1 MIKRSKT
8 VSRQNSTKKS
18 RALRQSE
25 APSRSRTSAQTL
37 VPIDSDRKPH
47 AIRQVPLAGDDLYR
61 CLLETSPSVIIGLTP
76 KHRIFE
82 WNRAAERIYGWSR
95 EEVMGK
101 DYLTTFLPK
110 DIHEAV
116 SADIRKVLKGV
127 STQAYEHEVIDQNG
141 GRHTLLWNIT
151 PILTG
156 QSKARGVLAIG
167 QDITVRKRLE
177 EVTRQSEGRFRDLFE
192 ETPFMYFTVSQ
203 TGRVLSVN
211 RFGASQ
217 LGYEQEELVGHS
229 VLDVFYGEDK
239 SAVVRNLAE
248 AFDNPSRVARWTF
261 RKVKKDGTVIWVSET
276 VRIACREGVSVA
288 LIACEDIT
296 ERRQAEQAVTLFRA
310 LLDQAEDSIE
320 IIDPA
325 TGRFIDSN
333 DKAFSSLGYTRE
345 EHRSLTVPDIDP
357 NVTAPILAQNITRI
371 RENGPV
377 TLETVHRRKDGSTF
391 PVEVNTRLVQLDRE
405 FLLAIV
411 CDITQRVRDE
421 QERQESDQ
429 FMQSIVENIPHMIF
443 VKDARDLRFV
453 RLNRACEDLIGHS
466 REELLGKNDY
476 DFFPKEEADFFTSK
490 DREVLKRRDLL
501 DIPEETI
508 ETKKKGRR
516 ILHTKKIPIVDQQ
529 GRPRYLLG
537 ISEDITEQK
546 RQHEKLLQL
555 RIAVGSHT
563 TGTGIDQVNPVF
575 ASMLGYTPEEL
586 CHLGMKGLTF
596 PDDIP
601 ASKELMNQLVE
612 GTRSHGTI
620 EKRYVKKDGSLIWAQ
635 TTVSSILDKQGN
647 HLHSIA
653 LIQDITERKRT
664 EEALRLSEQRYA
676 SLLNSVAGI
685 VWEMDPATL
694 RFTFVSRQAEHLL
707 GYPLQRWY
715 DDPSFWPDHIHPED
729 REWVL
734 AYCLKQ
740 TKLGLAHEAD
750 YRMIAADG
758 LAVWFKD
765 IVTVHTE
772 EGRPVLARGLM
783 IDITEQKR
791 EHESLIQL
799 QHAVAHSME
808 GLAILNA
815 DGLYTYMNQAHAAL
829 YGYEVEELIGKPWK
843 KLYGPDQQITME
855 QVHIPFLRQVGYWRG
870 ELVGKKKTGELFDV
884 EAALQQFRR
893 GEEQNPDLIC
903 TCRDIT
909 ESKRVVRQERQRFS
923 LLQEH
928 QAGLLELTQNEAA
941 ISGDLHRAFQA
952 ITEIASRVLAVDR
965 ASIWLFLENR
975 SAIRL
980 QNLYEVIARRH
991 SAGAVLQAEQFPSYF
1006 QALEREEHTLA
1017 AHDAHSD
1024 PRTCEFS
1031 SSYLTPL
1038 GIGAMLDA
1046 PIRYKGK
1053 VVGVLCHEH
1062 VGASREWTTD
1072 EMAVAASFATVATLA
1087 MEAKERVESERAL
1100 TQAKERAEKASAAK
1114 NEFLASVSHEIR
1126 TPMNAIIGMADL
1138 LWDTELTPEQRKY
1151 LRIFR
1156 RAGGNLLSLIN
1167 DILDLSKIEVGH
1179 LELESTDFDLSDLL
1193 EKVIEILAMKANE
1206 KGIELACHLSPDVP
1220 HAVTGDPNRLHQ
1232 IFINLISN
1240 AIKFTD
1246 HGSVTVRV
1254 SLDPENPMPGAIRFS
1269 VSDTGIGIPADKLTS
1284 IFDSFT
1290 QAHTSTTRKYG
1301 GTGLGLSISKQIAEL
1316 MSGRIWVE
1324 STLGEGSTF
1333 HGCVQLAVQ
1342 SGPALAG
1349 DKDSLDLHGISTL
1362 VIDDHST
1369 NRLILHET
1377 LSAIGAEVTDVA
1389 TGREALVEWRRAAA
1403 SGTPFQLVLLDSR
1416 MPEMDGFQVVEEI
1429 RRASHSQ
1436 GLTII
1441 MMTSD
1446 HWADDIARTYDM
1458 GLGGYLVK
1466 PIRRSDLLK
1475 TIGIALDRSKGI
1487 HPTTQ
1492 TASVAT
1498 TTPTEARALR
1508 ILLAEDSP
1516 DNQVLIRS
1524 YLKQTPHRL
1533 DIADNGAIA
1542 LELFKHGYYD
1552 VILMDVQMP
1561 VMDGYEATK
1570 AIRAWEREQ
1579 DLPPTQVIALTALAL
1594 KTDGAKILEAGCN
1607 AHMTKPIKK
1616 QTFLEV
1622 LQACKGRPTA

>member
-18 RALRQSE
+18 RALRQSD

-47 AIRQVPLAGDDLYR
+47 AIRQMPLAGTDLHR
-61 CLLETSPSVIIGLTP
+61 CLLESSPSVIIGLTP

-101 DYLTTFLPK
+101 DYLETFLPK
-110 DIHEAV
+110 EIHEAV

-127 STQAYEHEVIDQNG
+127 STQAYENEVIDRNG
-141 GRHTLLWNIT
+141 GRHTLLWNVS
-151 PILTG
+151 PILAG
-156 QSKARGVLAIG
+156 EGKARGVLAIG
-167 QDITVRKRLE
+167 QDITERKRLE
-177 EVTRQSEGRFRDLFE
+177 KVARESEERFRALFNQI
-192 ETPFMYFTVSQ
+192 PFMYFTVNQ
-203 TGRVLSVN
+203 AGTVLSVN
-211 RFGASQ
+211 RFGAAQ
-217 LGYEQEELVGHS
+217 LGYTQKELVGHS
-229 VLDVFYGEDK
+229 VLDVFYDEDK
-239 SAVVRNLAE
+239 NAVVRNLTE
-248 AFDNPSRVARWTF
+248 AFDNPSRMARWTF

-276 VRIACREGVSVA
+276 VRIACGKDASVA

-320 IIDPA
+320 IIDPV

-357 NVTAPILAQNITRI
+357 IVTAPIFAQSMTRI
-371 RENGPV
+371 REAGPL
-377 TLETVHRRKDGSTF
+377 TLESVHRRKDGSTF
-391 PVEVNTRLVQLDRE
+391 PVEVNARLVQLDRE
-405 FLLAIV
+405 YLLAIV
-411 CDITQRVRDE
+411 R
-421 QERQESDQ
+421 
-429 FMQSIVENIPHMIF
+429 
-443 VKDARDLRFV
+443 
-453 RLNRACEDLIGHS
+453 
-466 REELLGKNDY
+466 
-476 DFFPKEEADFFTSK
+476 
-490 DREVLKRRDLL
+490 
-501 DIPEETI
+501 
-508 ETKKKGRR
+508 
-516 ILHTKKIPIVDQQ
+516 
-529 GRPRYLLG
+529 
-537 ISEDITEQK
+537 
-546 RQHEKLLQL
+546 
-555 RIAVGSHT
+555 
-563 TGTGIDQVNPVF
+563 
-575 ASMLGYTPEEL
+575 
-586 CHLGMKGLTF
+586 
-596 PDDIP
+596 
-601 ASKELMNQLVE
+601 
-612 GTRSHGTI
+612 
-620 EKRYVKKDGSLIWAQ
+620 
-635 TTVSSILDKQGN
+635 
-647 HLHSIA
+647 
-653 LIQDITERKRT
+653 DITERKRT
-664 EEALRLSEQRYA
+664 EVALEHSHDLFKSFVEHTPAAVAMFDRDLRYLAVSRRWLLDYSLGDRNIIGLHHYDVFPEIRHMREWQEIHQRCLAGAIERREEDRFTHANGYVDWLRWEVRPWHDESGQIGGIIMFTEVVTERKRTEVALRLSEQRYA
-676 SLLNSVAGI
+676 SLLNSVTGI
-685 VWEMDPATL
+685 VWEADPATFC
-694 RFTFVSRQAEHLL
+694 FTFVSIQAEQIL
-707 GYPLQRWY
+707 GYPVQQWLNN
-715 DDPSFWPDHIHPED
+715 PSFWPDHIHPED
-729 REWVL
+729 RERAV
-734 AYCLKQ
+734 AYCVQQ
-740 TKLGLAHEAD
+740 TKLGLAHDFE
-750 YRMIAADG
+750 YRMVAVDG
-758 LAVWFKD
+758 RIIWIRD
-765 IVTVHTE
+765 IVSVFAE
-772 EGRPVLARGLM
+772 EGAPVRVRGIML
-783 IDITEQKR
+783 DITEQKR

-829 YGYEVEELIGKPWK
+829 YGYEVEELIGMSWK
-843 KLYGPDQQITME
+843 ELYGTDQLITIE
-855 QVHIPFLRQVGYWRG
+855 QVHVPFLKQAGYWRG
-870 ELVGKKKTGELFDV
+870 ELVGRKKTGELFDV
-884 EAALQQFRR
+884 EVALQQFKR
-893 GEEQNPDLIC
+893 GEEQNPDFIC

-909 ESKRVVRQERQRFS
+909 ESKRVAREERQRFS
-923 LLQEH
+923 LLHEH

-952 ITEIASRVLAVDR
+952 ITEISSRVLAVDR
-965 ASIWLFLENR
+965 ASIWLFLEDR

-980 QNLYEVIARRH
+980 QDLYEVIARRH

-1017 AHDAHSD
+1017 AHDAHAD

-1062 VGASREWTTD
+1062 VGASRAWTTD
-1072 EMAVAASFATVATLA
+1072 EMAVAASFSTVATLA
-1087 MEAKERVESERAL
+1087 MEARERVESERAL
-1100 TQAKERAEKASAAK
+1100 IQAKECAEKASAAK

-1138 LWDTELTPEQRKY
+1138 LWETELTPEQRKY

-1156 RAGGNLLSLIN
+1156 RAGGNLLDLIN

-1206 KGIELACHLSPDVP
+1206 KGIELACHLSPDIP

-1254 SLDPENPMPGAIRFS
+1254 AQDPERPMSGAIRFS
-1269 VSDTGIGIPADKLTS
+1269 VSDTGIGIPADKLVS
-1284 IFDSFT
+1284 IFESFT
-1290 QAHTSTTRKYG
+1290 QAYTSTARKYG
-1301 GTGLGLSISKQIAEL
+1301 GTGLGLSISKRIAEL
-1316 MSGRIWVE
+1316 MNGRIWVE
-1324 STLGEGSTF
+1324 STLGVGSTF

-1342 SGPALAG
+1342 SDQAHVG
-1349 DKDSLDLHGISTL
+1349 DKDSLDLHGVSVL
-1362 VIDDHST
+1362 VTDDHDI

-1377 LSAIGAEVTDVA
+1377 LSALGAEVTDVA
-1389 TGREALVEWRRAAA
+1389 SGREALVEWRRVAD
-1403 SGTPFQLVLLDSR
+1403 SGTPFKLLLLDCR

-1429 RRASHSQ
+1429 KRADLPQ
-1436 GLTII
+1436 GLTIV

-1475 TIGIALDRSKGI
+1475 TIGIALGRSKGTYQ
-1487 HPTTQ
+1487 TTQ
-1492 TASVAT
+1492 MASVAP
-1498 TTPTEARALR
+1498 TTPTEVRALR
-1508 ILLAEDSP
+1508 VLLAEDSP

-1542 LELFKHGYYD
+1542 LELFKNGHYD
-1552 VILMDVQMP
+1552 LILMDVQMP

-1570 AIRAWEREQ
+1570 AIRAWERKQ

-1594 KTDGAKILEAGCN
+1594 KTDGVKILEAGCN

-1616 QTFLEV
+1616 QTLLEV
-1622 LQACKGRPTA
+1622 LQSCKGRPTA